1 MSDNKKFVPAHER
14 TFTSEQ
20 RNKLI
25 SVISDGIEVE
35 KEIEDLKGGLNDTI
49 KSIAEELEIKPSIL
63 KKAIK
68 TAQKGKFTE
77 LDEDHLTLENI
88 LVTVGRCA

>member
-1 MSDNKKFVPAHER
+1 MSDDKKFVPAHER

-25 SVISDGIEVE
+25 SLINDGIDVE
-35 KEIEDLKGGLNDTI
+35 KEIEDLSGGLKDTI
-49 KSIAEELEIKPSIL
+49 DAIAKELEIKPSIL

-68 TAQKGKFTE
+68 TARKGKFTE
-77 LDEDHLTLENI
+77 TNEDHLTLENI
-88 LVTVGRCA
+88 LVTVGRTM

>member
-14 TFTSEQ
+14 SFTSEQ
-20 RNKLI
+20 RSKLI
-25 SVISDGIEVE
+25 SIISDGIEIE
-35 KEIEDLKGGLNDTI
+35 REIEDLKGGLNDTI

-68 TAQKGKFTE
+68 TAQKGRFTE
-77 LDEDHLTLENI
+77 TSEDFQTLENI
-88 LVTVGRCA
+88 LVTVGRTI